1 MTNQFDTYQS
11 PYAWRYGSEDLRR
24 LWSETYKRL
33 TWRRLWLAL
42 AEVQAEY
49 GIVNSVQVEDL
60 RRHVEEIDIPRALQ
74 IEAEIHHDLM
84 AEIKTYAEQCPV
96 GGGVIHLGAT
106 SMDIVDN
113 ADALRVKA
121 SLGHLRTALAEVI
134 LPLLELVKTE
144 ADTPIMAMTHIQPAE
159 PSTLGYRLA
168 AYAQDLLSDWDQL
181 AQLDANYRA
190 KGFKGAVG
198 TGASYAELLPPGKFS
213 EFESRLS
220 ARLGIGFYPVTT
232 QTYPRKQD
240 LHLIS
245 ALASLAASLYKFAFD
260 LRILQTPAIGELA
273 EPFREK
279 QVGSSAMPFKRNPV
293 NAEKLNSIGRML
305 AQMPRIAWDNAAHS
319 LLERT
324 LDDSANRRTTL
335 PESFLIA
342 DEMLSTTRR
351 ILSGLVIDR
360 DAIAANL
367 HRYAPF
373 AATERILLAAVQHG
387 ADRQNIHE
395 VLRQHALQAWQTI
408 RSGQEKANPL
418 QEILSTDPEITRYL
432 TPDQVRGLMDMRA
445 HTGIAAQRAKEIAS
459 EAEPIRQWLAS
470 R

>member
-1 MTNQFDTYQS
+1 MSEQFDTYQS
-11 PYAWRYGSEDLRR
+11 PYAWRYGSEELRR
-24 LWSETYKRL
+24 LWSEAHKRL

-49 GIVNSVQVEDL
+49 GIVTTDQVDDL
-60 RRHVEEIDIPRALQ
+60 RRHVSDIDIPRALQ

-84 AEIKTYAEQCPV
+84 AEIRTFAEQCPV

-121 SLGHLRTALAEVI
+121 SLGLIRVSLAEVI
-134 LPLLELVKTE
+134 LPLLALVDAE

-168 AYAQDLLSDWDQL
+168 VYAQDLLSDWEQL
-181 AQLDANYRA
+181 AAIDARYRA

-198 TGASYAELLPPGKFS
+198 TGASYAELLPSGQFDD
-213 EFESRLS
+213 FEARLS
-220 ARLGIGFYPVTT
+220 ARLGIDFFPVTT

-240 LHLIS
+240 LLLID

-260 LRILQTPAIGELA
+260 LRILQNPAVGELA
-273 EPFREK
+273 EPFRDK
-279 QVGSSAMPFKRNPV
+279 QVGSSAMPFKRNPI
-293 NAEKLNSIGRML
+293 NAEKINSLGRLL
-305 AQMPRIAWDNAAHS
+305 AQMPRVAWDNAAHS

-342 DEMLSTTRR
+342 DEMLAATRK
-351 ILSGLVIDR
+351 ILTGLVIDR

-367 HRYAPF
+367 KRYAPF
-373 AATERILLAAVQHG
+373 AATERVLLTAVRNG
-387 ADRQNIHE
+387 ADRQEFHE
-395 VLRQHALQAWQTI
+395 ILRQHSLHAWQAI
-408 RSGQEKANPL
+408 QSSRDAANPL
-418 QEILSTDPEITRYL
+418 ADLLAADPDITRSL
-432 TPDQVRGLMDMRA
+432 PPDQIHALMDVRA
-445 HTGIAAQRAKEIAS
+445 HTGIAAQRARAIA
-459 EAEPIRQWLAS
+459 AQANPIREWLAS